1 MVDPGDDLESTVEHL
16 RDRVDDLES
25 QLDQESQ
32 SPATATRRDALKA
45 GGAGALLGALGL
57 GSITSG
63 ASADPQGRLGSASD
77 PVQQA
82 YINEADVTALSAD
95 DQTINNSV
103 TYPDGTTITTS
114 PSAGSAGAPEN
125 VTSSRSRGQWYQN
138 TTARPLYVSVGAVAG
153 ASGNDVQITLD
164 VNDVESDNRVDQN
177 RIAAATSESDRVTG
191 DFVVPTGY
199 YYRDRNLGDG
209 SLDIW
214 IEQER

>member
-82 YINEADVTALSAD
+82 YISEADVTALSAVSGSVNGD
-95 DQTINNSV
+95 EMVGFPGTSSSAGLSFGSWTTVDSNRPVWLLLSVIAQTDGSTDASV
-103 TYPDGTTITTS
+103 YIDIDESGGTTADYS
-114 PSAGSAGAPEN
+114 QQARAEAGVGPGS
-125 VTSSRSRGQWYQN
+125 VSIL
-138 TTARPLYVSVGAVAG
+138 TATFPLPIG
-153 ASGNDVQITLD
+153 ASVQVRNNNDPNGGN
-164 VNDVESDNRVDQN
+164 S
-177 RIAAATSESDRVTG
+177 IAIDRV
-191 DFVVPTGY
+191 FQ
-199 YYRDRNLGDG
+199 L
-209 SLDIW
+209 
-214 IEQER
+214 